1 MRLMFTH
8 LLNCTLS
15 PHMKLLLF
23 LSMDT
28 PFPVQIFKYDHIRLI
43 LPRIFCNRFCDLS
56 GKLLIETLCI
66 IPQSAD
72 IRTSVFSLEPSDP
85 PQYPIQTVFFNRKI
99 DKLSSGDSSVRS
111 QNRADCIRIDPKIH
125 TADNLIFYLCF
136 RKCYRLCIRKP
147 QIIPFVFLF
156 QYRRACF
163 LTGPVFS

>member
-23 LSMDT
+23 LSMYT

-43 LPRIFCNRFCDLS
+43 LPRIFRNRFCNLS

-66 IPQSAD
+66 FPQSAD
-72 IRTSVFSLEPSDP
+72 IRTSVFSLEPCDP

-99 DKLSSGDSSVRS
+99 DKLSYGDSSVRS
-111 QNRADCIRIDPKIH
+111 KNREDCISIDPKIH
-125 TADNLIFYLCF
+125 TADNLLIY
-136 RKCYRLCIRKP
+136 
-147 QIIPFVFLF
+147 FLL
-156 QYRRACF
+156 R
-163 LTGPVFS
+163 